1 MRIRIKN
8 AIISHKVTID
18 LEVSEEDWEQYQ
30 SGGDIDALVFNENS
44 EFLNEDVDENECDY
58 DLWTSDLKVDVEED

>member
-30 SGGDIDALVFNENS
+30 SGGDIDELVYSENS

>member
-8 AIISHKVTID
+8 ARIIHRVTLD
-18 LEVSEEDWEQYQ
+18 LEVSEEAWEQYQ